1 MVNVCSTNMWLKPA
15 IASIELAQM
24 VVQGMWNEDSR
35 LLQLPHF
42 DKDRS
47 RGFES
52 EGVDNVFDFT
62 EMEDETRTQL
72 LEGLK
77 EQEVMDIV
85 QFCNEYPDIEVT
97 PKFDTTTMEGG
108 SDQVLHV
115 TLSVGEDEEFNTTVR
130 SRYYPQKLRQTW
142 WLILGDPKENS
153 IQSIAE
159 VDLDRVNTKDLVFTV
174 PNESGHYKWMLYFMT
189 DSYVGCDQEQEI
201 EFDVQGRME
210 EE

>member
-85 QFCNEYPDIEVT
+85 
-97 PKFDTTTMEGG
+97 
-108 SDQVLHV
+108 
-115 TLSVGEDEEFNTTVR
+115 VR
-130 SRYYPQKLRQTW
+130 Y
-142 WLILGDPKENS
+142 N
-153 IQSIAE
+153 
-159 VDLDRVNTKDLVFTV
+159 
-174 PNESGHYKWMLYFMT
+174 HY
-189 DSYVGCDQEQEI
+189 
-201 EFDVQGRME
+201 GRWK
-210 EE
+210 